1 MGLPSCLAVLI
12 RVSDRHK
19 NAILTAAPEGIPFS
33 SRDRGICGL
42 GLSSVCP
49 QRGRCRGS
57 FARTRCDHQP
67 RNRSSMGQPLWPPLR
82 RLHSA
87 RQAGAVGKWHLDE
100 VVIPSNGRI
109 YWPWQAVDAKGDV
122 LDIFVQPQRNAK
134 VGRQFFIRL
143 IGRFGEPRVVITGK
157 LRSYFSRVYNL
168 APGADHRARKGLND
182 RIEGS
187 HRPARKR
194 EKLVGRFKSPRQAQR
209 FLAAHDQINTVFR
222 PLRYQLSVVSYR
234 YARADAF
241 DLWKGY
247 TTEMSA

>member
-1 MGLPSCLAVLI
+1 MKKFLLDLSKNSGAAVKLAKSASSKMGL
-12 RVSDRHK
+12 DR
-19 NAILTAAPEGIPFS
+19 TP
-33 SRDRGICGL
+33 RWD
-42 GLSSVCP
+42 
-49 QRGRCRGS
+49 GS
-57 FARTRCDHQP
+57 F
-67 RNRSSMGQPLWPPLR
+67 L
-82 RLHSA
+82 
-87 RQAGAVGKWHLDE
+87 
-100 VVIPSNGRI
+100 
-109 YWPWQAVDAKGDV
+109 
-122 LDIFVQPQRNAK
+122 
-134 VGRQFFIRL
+134 IRL

-157 LRSYFSRVYNL
+157 LRSYFSRVYDL
-168 APGADHRARKGLND
+168 APGADHRACKGLND